1 MTKAVFE
8 RAALNKALRGS
19 LPARA
24 ICDRLTLPSVLS
36 FQFFSFPQIH
46 TAGLGKRTG
55 LQCVTQTSAGSRR
68 NP

>member
-1 MTKAVFE
+1 MTKAVFGY
-8 RAALNKALRGS
+8 AALDKAGRGS
-19 LPARA
+19 LPAGV

-36 FQFFSFPQIH
+36 FLFFSFPQIH

>member
-1 MTKAVFE
+1 MTKTVFG
-8 RAALNKALRGS
+8 RAPWDKALCGS
-19 LPARA
+19 LPAGA
-24 ICDRLTLPSVLS
+24 ICERLTLPSVLS

-55 LQCVTQTSAGSRR
+55 LQCLTQKSAGLRR